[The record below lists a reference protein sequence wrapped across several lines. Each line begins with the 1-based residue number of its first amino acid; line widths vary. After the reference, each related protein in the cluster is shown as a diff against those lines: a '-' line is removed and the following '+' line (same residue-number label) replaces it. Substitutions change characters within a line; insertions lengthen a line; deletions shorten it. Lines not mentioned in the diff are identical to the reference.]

1 MTRGV
6 AATRSIALTYDD
18 GPNPDGTR
26 RVLELLAWRD
36 VRATFFVWG
45 EAAERHPEVVREV
58 IAAGHSVQPHCFR
71 HISHWERGRD
81 EIAGDIDTVMELL
94 RNLGAGPLTL
104 WRPPYGRCL
113 AGATAEIAAERG
125 LELAGWTIDACD
137 YDGRD
142 PVAMQSEVTD
152 SLREERETVVL
163 LHDGHREHGSQTRRP
178 DAGNTVALTG
188 LLLAED
194 ANAFTVLEAGLVDGL
209 ELGPVDEA

>member
-1 MTRGV
+1 MTRGG
-6 AATRSIALTYDD
+6 AAPHKIALTYDD

-26 RVLELLAWRD
+26 RVLDLLAWRG

-45 EAAERHPEVVREV
+45 EAAERNPEVVREV

-71 HISHWERGRD
+71 HISHWDRGRD
-81 EIAGDIDTVMELL
+81 DIAADIDTVMELL

-125 LELAGWTIDACD
+125 LQLSGWTIDPCD

-142 PVAMQSEVTD
+142 PVAMHLEVNKSRD
-152 SLREERETVVL
+152 ASRETVVL
-163 LHDGHREHGSQTRRP
+163 LHDGHREHGTQSRRP

-194 ANAFTVLEAGLVDGL
+194 ENAFTVLDAGLIDGL
-209 ELGPVDEA
+209 EPGPPDES

>member
-1 MTRGV
+1 MARGV
-6 AATRSIALTYDD
+6 AAPRSIALTYDD

-26 RVLELLAWRD
+26 RVLDLLAWRGA
-36 VRATFFVWG
+36 RATFFVWG

-58 IAAGHSVQPHCFR
+58 IDAGHSVQPHCFR

-81 EIAGDIDTVMELL
+81 EIAADIDTVMELL

-113 AGATAEIAAERG
+113 ARATAEIAAERG
-125 LELAGWTIDACD
+125 LQLSGWTIDPRD

-142 PVAMQSEVTD
+142 PVAMHDEVNK
-152 SLREERETVVL
+152 SLDPSRETVVL
-163 LHDGHREHGSQTRRP
+163 LHDGHREHGAQSRRP

-194 ANAFTVLEAGLVDGL
+194 ENAFTVLDGGLVDGL
-209 ELGPVDEA
+209 GLGPPDGS

>member
-1 MTRGV
+1 MARGV
-6 AATRSIALTYDD
+6 AATRTVALSYDD

-81 EIAGDIDTVMELL
+81 EIAGDIDTVIELL
-94 RNLGAGPLTL
+94 RNLGAGPPTL

-113 AGATAEIAAERG
+113 SGATAEIAAERG
-125 LELAGWTIDACD
+125 LQLAGWTVDPCD

-142 PVAMQSEVTD
+142 PVAMHVEVTD
-152 SLREERETVVL
+152 SLHAEHQSVVL
-163 LHDGHREHGSQTRRP
+163 LHDGHREHGARSRRP
-178 DAGNTVALTG
+178 DTGNTVALTG

-194 ANAFTVLEAGLVDGL
+194 ANAFTVLDAGLIDGL
-209 ELGPVDEA
+209 ELGPPDES